1 MDVQYQTEYVPPSAV
16 EPTVVPEKVQKEISW
31 LNDSIL
37 FISFE
42 KERIAAKLHNLN
54 EEKRIITENQLI
66 KSGGISDTLPEF
78 KEVVAFYREKL
89 DEINELIH
97 VWKKRQ
103 HLLIARE
110 NKFRTRLNELQNYA
124 RNTGQPA
131 RPARTRH
138 HILVTTYSDVSTY
151 GKIGVNYL
159 VANAGWIPAYDLRA
173 QNTTDPVTITYKA
186 HVYQSTG
193 EDWDKVNLTLST
205 YNQNVF
211 AKKPTIGIWRLDYT
225 INKPRINP
233 RTGAAEKVSV
243 QATQNFYSQ
252 EEAESAKKE
261 LSLEVLKNEEEITF
275 DQQLISIQSMAEVSQ
290 NFSNV
295 EFSVKLPYTI
305 KADGTHKLMVVT
317 SEKMEAEF
325 LHYMLPRVNKN
336 AFLLAKIG
344 DWENLSLLPGEANI
358 YFKQTIVGNTYLDP
372 HILADT
378 MEITLGKDE
387 GIISKRK
394 KTNEEQKKGLLS
406 KNIVKTYTFQIVIKN
421 TSRASINMN
430 VEDQIPITNNEEITI
445 KLEDGGGAKLNKE
458 TGRLTW
464 EIEMKPGEE
473 KILEF
478 SYSVEHDKDKPVS

>member
-1 MDVQYQTEYVPPSAV
+1 MDVQYQMEYVPPSAV

-290 NFSNV
+290 NFSSV
-295 EFSVKLPYTI
+295 EFSVKLSYTI